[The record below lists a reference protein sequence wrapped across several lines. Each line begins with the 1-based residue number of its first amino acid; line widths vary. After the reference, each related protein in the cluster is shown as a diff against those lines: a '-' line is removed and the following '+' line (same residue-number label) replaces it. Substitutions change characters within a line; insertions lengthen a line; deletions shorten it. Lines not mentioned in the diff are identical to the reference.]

1 MKNCSRI
8 LSVMADSIKT
18 LFRMDKAYLF
28 FFASSMIIMALIPF
42 VNANLVSEI
51 INLTVSEQETKQAI
65 LAACVMLGVLTV
77 LQIADAYVM
86 WHRSRHYLSMCN
98 RFDVMLVEKTLGM
111 RYEKA
116 ENPRIAE
123 MRMRAARGAS
133 AVQLVGESVT
143 DFGSNLIKMVSCAAI
158 FTMVNPLILLIVVPF
173 AALNYFISNR
183 FQQKNYEQEQR
194 SYKPQRKIDYFL
206 DTMLDYVAGKEIRV
220 FSATEFFRENYCERE
235 KELYAIQRQKQKYSL
250 ADRIIGVGI
259 VAVQLLLLY
268 LLVGREFFNGQ
279 VGIGDISLYINLVLV
294 FSGAFGGLFG
304 SFAAVNWQGE
314 RLRDFKAYLALEDED
329 EERETESISENFVR
343 IEFDHVWFRY
353 EGAQEYTLKDINL
366 VINEGDKL
374 AIVGENGSGKTTLI
388 KLLMRFYT
396 PTKGRILIN
405 GKDYLTFRNEEYY
418 RLFSTVF
425 QDFNLMAFTIGENI
439 GLTENPEDTEQIK
452 QVLKRLELWDKIEKL
467 PKGLDTPIT
476 KEYLPDGVNFSGG
489 ERQKLS
495 IARADFKN
503 APIMI
508 LDEPTSALDPI
519 AEKKLYDKLYTIM
532 SGKTMLMIS
541 HRLQSTA
548 VCNSILFV
556 KGGEI
561 IEKGSHKELMQNGGI
576 RREQNGTVNNCI
588 GIYRVSSYR
597 GN

>member
-8 LSVMADSIKT
+8 ISVMADSIKT

-28 FFASSMIIMALIPF
+28 FFAASMIIMALIPF

-116 ENPRIAE
+116 ENPKIAE

-294 FSGAFGGLFG
+294 FSGAFGGLFS

-405 GKDYLTFRNEEYY
+405 EKDYLTFRKEEYY

-548 VCNSILFV
+548 ICNSILFV

-561 IEKGSHKELMQNGGI
+561 IEKGSHKELMQND
-576 RREQNGTVNNCI
+576 REYARMYALQANWYQETEG
-588 GIYRVSSYR
+588 
-597 GN
+597 

>member
-8 LSVMADSIKT
+8 ISVMADSIKT
-18 LFRMDKAYLF
+18 LFRMDKVYLF
-28 FFASSMIIMALIPF
+28 FFAASMIIMALIPF

-183 FQQKNYEQEQR
+183 FQQKNYEQEQK

-220 FSATEFFRENYCERE
+220 FSATEFFREKYCDRE
-235 KELYAIQRQKQKYSL
+235 AELYEIQRKKQKYSL

-294 FSGAFGGLFG
+294 FSGAFSGLFG

-314 RLRDFKAYLALEDED
+314 RLRDFKAYLALEDENA
-329 EERETESISENFVR
+329 ERETEPVSENFGT

-353 EGAQEYTLKDINL
+353 EGAEEYTLKDINL

-396 PTKGRILIN
+396 PTKGRILVN
-405 GKDYLTFRNEEYY
+405 GKDYLTLRQEEYY

-439 GLTENPEDTEQIK
+439 GLTGNPEDTDRIS
-452 QVLKRLELWDKIEKL
+452 QVLERLELWDKIEKL

-532 SGKTMLMIS
+532 DGKTMMMIS
-541 HRLQSTA
+541 HRLQSTI
-548 VCNSILFV
+548 VCNHILFF
-556 KGGEI
+556 KSGEI
-561 IEKGSHKELMQNGGI
+561 MERGSHKELMQKNGEYA
-576 RREQNGTVNNCI
+576 RMFALQANWYQDTEE
-588 GIYRVSSYR
+588 
-597 GN
+597 